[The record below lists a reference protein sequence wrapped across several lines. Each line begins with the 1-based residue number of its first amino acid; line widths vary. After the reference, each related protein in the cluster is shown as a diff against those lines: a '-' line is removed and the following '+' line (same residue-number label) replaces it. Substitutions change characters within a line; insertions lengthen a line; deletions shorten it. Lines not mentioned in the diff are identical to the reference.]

1 MARVTAILLRDQA
14 RAAMLAGGG
23 RGFMRFLPEGGALLT
38 TDAARRCAGDAE
50 KQALV
55 QALRSAG
62 FGCDEEG
69 GLLLLTPEDALLGE
83 IAFDRPVKID
93 WTSPLHPVQAL
104 GLRWSRK
111 ERRPLTGAGRQLVLE
126 TLRLCWKPPQQA
138 LEGLEALCA
147 RAAVMQ
153 RMHDVSGLHEAG
165 AVLLEW
171 CDMMQG
177 GHADE
182 A

>member
-38 TDAARRCAGDAE
+38 TDAVRRCAAETE
-50 KQALV
+50 KQALE
-55 QALRSAG
+55 QALRLAG
-62 FGCDEEG
+62 FVCEEAD
-69 GLLLLTPEDALLGE
+69 GLLFLTPEDARLEAL
-83 IAFDRPVKID
+83 AFDKTAEID
-93 WTSPLHPVQAL
+93 WTSPLHPVQAI
-104 GLRWSRK
+104 GLRWSRR
-111 ERRPLTGAGRQLVLE
+111 ERRPLTEAGRQLVLE
-126 TLRLCWKPPQQA
+126 TLRLCWKPELQVLA
-138 LEGLEALCA
+138 GLEALCA

-153 RMHDVSGLHEAG
+153 RVHDVSGMQEAG

-171 CDMMQG
+171 CDMMRG
-177 GHADE
+177 GYADE